1 MANEKLNIILEL
13 QDQASAPLKNVRG
26 EIDQVGASAKKTA
39 SQAKG
44 ITNSIHGVGRSAGQ
58 AGIQM
63 QQFIGQIQ
71 GGVNPMVALSQQ
83 GADLGFVLGVPLLG
97 AIIGIGASLA
107 GMFIPSLMDSSDAT
121 KDLRKEIDKVFNSF
135 GEMTPAVRNFVQLD
149 LQKQIKEQE
158 LAARN
163 ASVEMERLAIQMK
176 RNADSSQESIDKLL
190 SFQTT
195 AALAEAKAAALEETL
210 EELKSTN
217 NKENEAVTRLTE
229 SLAEQVI
236 GLDANIVEI
245 TKYRAIKA
253 GAIGDE
259 LKQIVALAQIIQANK
274 DQAEATKKAAEEQ
287 RNKADE
293 LVRAANEEQ
302 RSRDAAERL
311 KKTLLEQ
318 AQSLK
323 ESVDPWAR
331 YNRLIAE
338 YNTHLAAG
346 RIDLQDFVLLQNKL
360 EEETV
365 KAAAGIEEVDKA
377 TEKMSL
383 TMQDVRAT
391 GIQSLEDGLV
401 SLIDG
406 TKSVKDAFKDMA
418 RSVLASL
425 IRMQIQQSITNPLA
439 QAMGFSVGTRATG
452 GPVSAGKPYIVG
464 ERGPELIV
472 PSSSGNVI
480 PNHELGGGSSPVSV
494 TLNISTGVS
503 QTVRAEI
510 ANLMPQITEATKGAV
525 LEARQRGGSYS
536 RGLAG
541 I

>member
-1 MANEKLNIILEL
+1 MANEKINILVEAR
-13 QDQASAPLKNVRG
+13 DNASTPLKGVRN
-26 EIDQVGASAKKTA
+26 EIDKVGASATKTA
-39 SQAKG
+39 AASKN
-44 ITNSIHGVGRSAGQ
+44 ITNSLGGVGRSAGQ

-83 GADLGFVLGVPLLG
+83 GTDLGFVLGVPLLG
-97 AIIGIGASLA
+97 AIVGIGASLA
-107 GMFIPSLMDSSDAT
+107 GMFIPSLIDSSNAT
-121 KDLRKEIDKVFNSF
+121 KDLRKEIDKVFKSF

-158 LAARN
+158 RAARN
-163 ASVEMERLAIQMK
+163 ASVEMERLAIQM
-176 RNADSSQESIDKLL
+176 RLNADSSQESVDKLL

-195 AALAEAKAAALEETL
+195 AALAEAKASALEETL
-210 EELKSTN
+210 EKLKSTN
-217 NKENEAVTRLTE
+217 KEENEAVTRLTE
-229 SLAEQVI
+229 SLQEQVI

-245 TKYRAIKA
+245 FKYRAIKA
-253 GAIGDE
+253 KATEDE

-287 RNKADE
+287 RNKAQA
-293 LVRAANEEQ
+293 LVKAANEDQ

-311 KKTLLEQ
+311 KKTLIEQ

-338 YNTHLAAG
+338 YNTHLAEG
-346 RIDLQDFVLLQNKL
+346 RIDLEYFVLLQNKL

-383 TMQDVRAT
+383 TMQNVRAT
-391 GIQSLEDGLV
+391 GIRSLEDGLV
-401 SLIDG
+401 GII
-406 TKSVKDAFKDMA
+406 TQTTSVKDAFRSMA
-418 RSVLASL
+418 SAILADL
-425 IRMQIQQSITNPLA
+425 ARMTIRKSITAPLA
-439 QAMGFSVGTRATG
+439 QNFGLTSFD
-452 GPVSAGKPYIVG
+452 
-464 ERGPELIV
+464 
-472 PSSSGNVI
+472 
-480 PNHELGGGSSPVSV
+480 GGGYTGSGGRSGGVDGKGGFPAILHPNETVIDHTKGQGMGGAVSV

-510 ANLMPQITEATKGAV
+510 ANLMPQITEATKAGV

-536 RGLAG
+536 RALAG